1 MNGIL
6 NDRYIVFSLASV
18 CMIILVCA
26 VTAYNTDGVNGNGM
40 TEIEGIISD
49 PVPSR
54 NGTVFSVTDLKG
66 NEIRCFYGSGIPDS
80 SSLCRLIGSFSSDGN
95 MFFAD
100 KITVIEKR

>member
-6 NDRYIVFSLASV
+6 NDRYVVFSLASV

-26 VTAYNTDGVNGNGM
+26 VTAFNADGVNGNGM
-40 TEIEGIISD
+40 TEIEGMISD

-54 NGTVFSVTDLKG
+54 NGTVFNVTDLNG
-66 NEIRCFYGSGIPDS
+66 NEVRCFYS
-80 SSLCRLIGSFSSDGN
+80 SDMPETFSLCRLTGSFSSDGN

-100 KITVIEKR
+100 RITVIEKR